1 MRSVIISF
9 GRRAVALLTFEQAEG
24 QSSLRL
30 GAERRYSLFFRGGY
44 QLLLCY
50 YVLCQRRENKTLSLA
65 RPHCH
70 MRTSQ
75 FNHNRGSNN
84 NHVKSCFRFNE
95 RRLRCKQA

>member
-50 YVLCQRRENKTLSLA
+50 YVASGVKIKRYLSHALIV
-65 RPHCH
+65 
-70 MRTSQ
+70 T
-75 FNHNRGSNN
+75 
-84 NHVKSCFRFNE
+84 
-95 RRLRCKQA
+95 